1 MHMLENAG
9 AAAFTFTDA
18 EISELNGVVDAIEV
32 QGARLADG
40 VLAFRG
46 RVAEVVSQWLTHVR
60 WERRVRSALGQ

>member
-1 MHMLENAG
+1 MHILENAG

-40 VLAFRG
+40 VLAFPE
-46 RVAEVVSQWLTHVR
+46 VASP
-60 WERRVRSALGQ
+60 RS